1 MSHLADC
8 LSDSEGELPSPDL
21 LSKRSGLS
29 NRKMVSTRESS
40 PAKSPSKMLVP
51 KSASKPRRVRR
62 LDGGGGLA
70 ANALFQKCDPEQ
82 LLGSPKKS
90 PTKKS
95 PPKKSPIKRKA
106 GSLLQPSIFD
116 DEDIT
121 PPATTRRL
129 RLRAP
134 KITAARQQ
142 DSDSDDGND
151 STFNVDDYLGQSLL
165 GGNQTFVSQGSS
177 SGSPDANVSSDLTVD
192 ETVDED
198 QDLLDAQLAQDLF
211 SASVMEQ
218 EQEIEDED
226 EDEGEDDTVNALDDD
241 QSSTDETITEAESP
255 YKETSDSEFD
265 ASDDEDV
272 TVSNFAQSS
281 TRTKKQASGVKVTK
295 YQNVETSVLSPKQA
309 NVLVVPRYGQQDNAL
324 KKNTKAPVASKEPL
338 DLADE
343 LGKLNLGM
351 AEWSDEENKVPSKD
365 APSTPPETPTKSSR
379 TKGLVSPTRRARI
392 PQTPHRE
399 STDAFWNAEVVNSW
413 NDQYSPRKLDLPFRV
428 TSPVKASPTKKEKK
442 TFDDAK
448 QALASAFLKEL
459 DTKITDGKIEEL
471 AASTGGVK
479 LVWSKTLNTT
489 AGQAK
494 WKRETI
500 KTKKADGT
508 VLDVIYKHHASI
520 ELAEKVITDEDKL
533 LNTLAHEFCHLANFM
548 VNGITN
554 NPHGKE
560 FKVWAAKCSRVFS
573 DRGIKVTTKH
583 TYEIDFKY
591 IWECS
596 SCAAT
601 YKRHSKSI
609 NPSKHRCG
617 TCKSELKQIK
627 PVPRAASKPS
637 EYQNFLKLN
646 MKIVKEQ
653 NPGVPQKEIMKMV
666 AEMWAQKS
674 RSKPEQE
681 EEECK
686 AVEDETITMEEDTQ
700 VIELTL

>member
-21 LSKRSGLS
+21 LSKRSGIS
-29 NRKMVSTRESS
+29 SRKMVSTRESS

-51 KSASKPRRVRR
+51 KSAAKPRRVRR

-70 ANALFQKCDPEQ
+70 ANVLFQKCDAEQ

-95 PPKKSPIKRKA
+95 SPKKRA

-116 DEDIT
+116 EEEAS

-134 KITAARQQ
+134 KFTATRQQ

-151 STFNVDDYLGQSLL
+151 SSFNVDDYLGQSLL
-165 GGNQTFVSQGSS
+165 GGNQTFLSQASS
-177 SGSPDANVSSDLTVD
+177 SGSADATAAPDLTVD
-192 ETVDED
+192 ETADLD
-198 QDLLDAQLAQDLF
+198 QDLVDAQLAQELF
-211 SASVMEQ
+211 SGSMIDQGKGNEV
-218 EQEIEDED
+218 
-226 EDEGEDDTVNALDDD
+226 DEGDTVGALDDD
-241 QSSTDETITEAESP
+241 QSSVDETVTEAESP

-265 ASDDEDV
+265 ASGDEDA
-272 TVSNFAQSS
+272 TVSEFTQSP
-281 TRTKKQASGVKVTK
+281 THTKKQSSGVKATK
-295 YQNVETSVLSPKQA
+295 RRNVETSVLSPKQA
-309 NVLVVPRYGQQDNAL
+309 NVLVVPRHEQQDSAF
-324 KKNTKAPVASKEPL
+324 KKNIRVPVAPKAPL

-343 LGKLNLGM
+343 LAKMNLGM

-365 APSTPPETPTKSSR
+365 APRTPPETPTKSSR
-379 TKGLVSPTRRARI
+379 TKGLVSPTKRAPI
-392 PQTPHRE
+392 PQTPHKE
-399 STDAFWNAEVVNSW
+399 STDAFWNADVVNSW
-413 NDQYSPRKLDLPFRV
+413 NDHHSARKLDLPFRIA
-428 TSPVKASPTKKEKK
+428 SPVKASPTKKEKK
-442 TFDDAK
+442 TFDEAK
-448 QALASAFLKEL
+448 QALATAFLREL

-508 VLDVIYKHHASI
+508 VLDVTYKHHAAI
-520 ELAEKVITDEDKL
+520 ELAEKVINDEEKL

-596 SCAAT
+596 NCAAA

-609 NPSKHRCG
+609 NPAKHRCG

-653 NPGVPQKEIMKMV
+653 NPNVPQKEIMKIV
-666 AEMWAQKS
+666 ADMWAQRS
-674 RSKPEQE
+674 RSKPEQQE
-681 EEECK
+681 EGK
-686 AVEDETITMEEDTQ
+686 TVEDETIAVEEDTQ
-700 VIELTL
+700 VIDLTL

>member
-1 MSHLADC
+1 MSHLAVC

-29 NRKMVSTRESS
+29 NRKIVSTRESS

-70 ANALFQKCDPEQ
+70 TNALFQKCDPEQ

-116 DEDIT
+116 DEDIS

-134 KITAARQQ
+134 KIIAARQQ

-151 STFNVDDYLGQSLL
+151 SSFNVDDYLGQSLL
-165 GGNQTFVSQGSS
+165 GGNQTFVSQGSR
-177 SGSPDANVSSDLTVD
+177 SGSPDATVSSELTVD

-211 SASVMEQ
+211 SASVIEQ
-218 EQEIEDED
+218 EQEVEDQDED
-226 EDEGEDDTVNALDDD
+226 EDDTVNALDDD

-281 TRTKKQASGVKVTK
+281 TRTKKQASGVRVTK

-309 NVLVVPRYGQQDNAL
+309 NVLVVPRHGQQDKAL
-324 KKNTKAPVASKEPL
+324 KKNTQVQVASKEPL

-351 AEWSDEENKVPSKD
+351 AEWSDEENKAPSKD
-365 APSTPPETPTKSSR
+365 APSTPPETPTKPSR
-379 TKGLVSPTRRARI
+379 TKGLVSPTKRARI

-413 NDQYSPRKLDLPFRV
+413 NDQYSPRKLDLPFRI

-479 LVWSKTLNTT
+479 LNWSRTLNTT

-494 WKRETI
+494 WKRDTI

-681 EEECK
+681 EEEECK
-686 AVEDETITMEEDTQ
+686 TVEDETITMEEDTQ

>member
-8 LSDSEGELPSPDL
+8 LSDSEGELPSLDL
-21 LSKRSGLS
+21 LSKRSALS

-40 PAKSPSKMLVP
+40 PTKPPSKMLIP

-70 ANALFQKCDPEQ
+70 ANVLFQKCDPEQ
-82 LLGSPKKS
+82 LLSSPKKS
-90 PTKKS
+90 PIKKS
-95 PPKKSPIKRKA
+95 PPKKSPIKKKA

-116 DEDIT
+116 DEDVS
-121 PPATTRRL
+121 PPATSRRL

-151 STFNVDDYLGQSLL
+151 SSFNVDDYLGQSLL

-177 SGSPDANVSSDLTVD
+177 SGSPDATASPDLTVD
-192 ETVDED
+192 ETADVD
-198 QDLLDAQLAQDLF
+198 QDLVDAQLAQELF
-211 SASVMEQ
+211 SVSVIEQ
-218 EQEIEDED
+218 EKDN
-226 EDEGEDDTVNALDDD
+226 EDEGDSVDPLDDD
-241 QSSTDETITEAESP
+241 QSSVDETITEAESP
-255 YKETSDSEFD
+255 YKETSESEFD
-265 ASDDEDV
+265 ASDDEDA
-272 TVSNFAQSS
+272 TVSNFTQSP
-281 TRTKKQASGVKVTK
+281 TRTKKQSSGVKMSK
-295 YQNVETSVLSPKQA
+295 CRNVETSVLSPKQA
-309 NVLVVPRYGQQDNAL
+309 NILVVPRHGQQDIGL
-324 KKNTKAPVASKEPL
+324 KKNTQVPVAPKEPL
-338 DLADE
+338 DLANE
-343 LGKLNLGM
+343 LAKLNLGM
-351 AEWSDEENKVPSKD
+351 AEGSDEENTAPSKD
-365 APSTPPETPTKSSR
+365 APRTPPETPSKPSR
-379 TKGLVSPTRRARI
+379 TKGLVSPTKRAPI

-399 STDAFWNAEVVNSW
+399 STDAFWNADVVNSW
-413 NDQYSPRKLDLPFRV
+413 NDQYSPRKLDLAFRIA
-428 TSPVKASPTKKEKK
+428 SPVKASPTKKEKK
-442 TFDDAK
+442 TFDEAK
-448 QALASAFLKEL
+448 QALANAFLKEL

-508 VLDVIYKHHASI
+508 VLDVIYKHHAAI
-520 ELAEKVITDEDKL
+520 ELAEKVIDDEEKL

-627 PVPRAASKPS
+627 PVPRATSKPS

-653 NPGVPQKEIMKMV
+653 NPNVPQKEIMKMV

-674 RSKPEQE
+674 RSKPDQQ
-681 EEECK
+681 EECK
-686 AVEDETITMEEDTQ
+686 TVEDETIVMEDTQ
-700 VIELTL
+700 VIDLTL